1 MARDLAAKI
10 AVLLCVSGIV
20 APGANL
26 PALPSWSHGDAAY
39 RQADFEAAESFY
51 RSALS
56 ADPACARALWGLGRI
71 AELHFRRGAA
81 RDYFAAAFRL
91 DPRDPQI
98 IKSYAS
104 VVPDRESQTILWK
117 NYIAVGAAGRQDLE
131 SALGRIQMY
140 QQLGDREVD
149 ALASPYRAYALPM
162 KPYYPASARPAG
174 MVLSV
179 SVNGGKP
186 LRLIFDSGA
195 KGILIRAKAAEKLGL
210 EFVGDSLVRGPG
222 SGVPASARVALA
234 ESLQINELRM
244 RNCLLEVTDSIPAGD
259 ADGVIGARM
268 FQRFLIRFD
277 ARQRLL
283 ELLPFPD
290 RETGAQT
297 HAIQVG
303 HLLLVR
309 ARVNAERFGYFVLDT
324 GAAFSAL
331 SLDLARSRGQ
341 VAAPMYGLDGRVGDA
356 VRISPVQ
363 FHFAGEPLTDV
374 DPIAFDLREISR
386 QEGVEISG
394 LIGYPALSRGVLT
407 IDYRDGLID
416 ISPDFRAATR
426 R

>member
-1 MARDLAAKI
+1 M
-10 AVLLCVSGIV
+10 
-20 APGANL
+20 
-26 PALPSWSHGDAAY
+26 Y
-39 RQADFEAAESFY
+39 R
-51 RSALS
+51 R
-56 ADPACARALWGLGRI
+56 
-71 AELHFRRGAA
+71 
-81 RDYFAAAFRL
+81 
-91 DPRDPQI
+91 
-98 IKSYAS
+98 
-104 VVPDRESQTILWK
+104 
-117 NYIAVGAAGRQDLE
+117 
-131 SALGRIQMY
+131 
-140 QQLGDREVD
+140 LGDREVD
-149 ALASPYRAYALPM
+149 ALASPYQAYALPM
-162 KPYYPASARPAG
+162 KPYYPASARQAG

-195 KGILIRAKAAEKLGL
+195 KGILIRAKAAENLGL

-222 SGVPASARVALA
+222 SGPPAAARVALA
-234 ESLQINELRM
+234 RSLQIDELRI
-244 RNCLLEVTDSIPAGD
+244 RNFLLEVTDSIPAGD

-277 ARQRLL
+277 APQRLL
-283 ELLPFPD
+283 ELLPFPNG
-290 RETGAQT
+290 EAAAQT
-297 HAIQVG
+297 HALQVG
-303 HLLLVR
+303 HLLLAP
-309 ARVNAERFGYFVLDT
+309 ARVNGERFGYFMLDT

-341 VAAPMYGLDGRVGDA
+341 VAAPMYGLGGRVGDA

-374 DPIAFDLREISR
+374 EPIAFDLGGISR

-407 IDYRDGLID
+407 INYRDGLVD

>member
-1 MARDLAAKI
+1 
-10 AVLLCVSGIV
+10 
-20 APGANL
+20 
-26 PALPSWSHGDAAY
+26 
-39 RQADFEAAESFY
+39 
-51 RSALS
+51 
-56 ADPACARALWGLGRI
+56 
-71 AELHFRRGAA
+71 
-81 RDYFAAAFRL
+81 
-91 DPRDPQI
+91 
-98 IKSYAS
+98 
-104 VVPDRESQTILWK
+104 
-117 NYIAVGAAGRQDLE
+117 
-131 SALGRIQMY
+131 
-140 QQLGDREVD
+140 
-149 ALASPYRAYALPM
+149 
-162 KPYYPASARPAG
+162 
-174 MVLSV
+174 
-179 SVNGGKP
+179 
-186 LRLIFDSGA
+186 
-195 KGILIRAKAAEKLGL
+195 
-210 EFVGDSLVRGPG
+210 
-222 SGVPASARVALA
+222 
-234 ESLQINELRM
+234 M

-283 ELLPFPD
+283 ELLPFPNG
-290 RETGAQT
+290 EAAAQT
-297 HAIQVG
+297 HALQVG

-331 SLDLARSRGQ
+331 SLDLTRSRGK
-341 VAAPMYGLDGRVGDA
+341 VAAPMYGLGGRVGDA

-416 ISPDFRAATR
+416 ISPEFRAATR